1 MTRFENKVV
10 MVTGA
15 ASGIG
20 RAAALRVASE
30 GGKVFCTDIN
40 EEALQEL
47 VADIQQQGGEAI
59 AQRFDI
65 SAEGAAEDCLAS
77 LIAQWGRLDALVNM
91 AGILRFCNAHETP
104 LEVWQK
110 IIAVNLTGTFML
122 CKAVLPELLKTKGAI
137 VNAASTASL
146 QGLPWGVAY
155 GASKGGVLAM
165 TRSIAVEYAKRGVR
179 ANCVCP
185 GDINTGMVEG
195 LSFPEDADFDLLN
208 RITSLSGAKAP
219 EVVAGAIALL
229 ASDDGIHITGEEIRV
244 DGGILA

>member
-1 MTRFENKVV
+1 MRFANKVV

-20 RAAALRVASE
+20 RAAALRIASE
-30 GGKVFCTDIN
+30 GGRVFCTDIN
-40 EEALQEL
+40 QRELNALVEE
-47 VADIQQQGGEAI
+47 IGKRGGEAV
-59 AQRFDI
+59 AEVFDI
-65 SAEGAAEDCLAS
+65 ASEGAAQSCLEA
-77 LIAQWGRLDALVNM
+77 LLARWGRLDAVVNM
-91 AGILRFCNAHETP
+91 AGILRFANAHETP
-104 LEVWQK
+104 LEVWHK

-122 CKAVLPELLKTKGAI
+122 CKAVLPELVKSQGAL

-155 GASKGGVLAM
+155 GASKGGVLSM

-185 GDINTGMVEG
+185 GDINTDMVKG
-195 LSFPEDADFDLLN
+195 LEFPADADFDLLS
-208 RITSLSGAKAP
+208 RITSLSGAKGP
-219 EVVAGAIALL
+219 EVVAGVIAML

>member
-65 SAEGAAEDCLAS
+65 SAEDCLAS

-208 RITSLSGAKAP
+208 RITSLSGAKGP

>member
-1 MTRFENKVV
+1 MKRFDDKVV

-20 RAAALRVASE
+20 RAAALRMASE
-30 GGKVFCTDIN
+30 GAKVFCTDIN
-40 EEALQEL
+40 QLALDEL
-47 VADIQQQGGEAI
+47 VDEISQQGGNAV
-59 AQRFDI
+59 ARVFDI
-65 SAEGAAEDCLAS
+65 AAVGAAEDCLAA
-77 LIAQWGRLDALVNM
+77 LLEQWGRIDALVNM
-91 AGILRFCNAHETP
+91 AGILRFANAHETP
-104 LEVWQK
+104 LEVWQQ

-122 CKAVLPELLKTKGAI
+122 CKAALPELVKSQGAI
-137 VNAASTASL
+137 INAASTASL

-155 GASKGGVLAM
+155 GASKGGVLAL

-185 GDINTGMVEG
+185 GDITTGMVQG
-195 LSFPEDADFDLLN
+195 LSFPDDADFELLS
-208 RITSLSGAKAP
+208 RITSLTGAKGP
-219 EVVAGAIALL
+219 EVVAGVIAML